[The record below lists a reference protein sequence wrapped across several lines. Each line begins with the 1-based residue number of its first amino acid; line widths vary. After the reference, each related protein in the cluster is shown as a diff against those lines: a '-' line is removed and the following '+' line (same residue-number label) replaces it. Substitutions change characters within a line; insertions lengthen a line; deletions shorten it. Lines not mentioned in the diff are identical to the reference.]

1 MQGVPDVAVG
11 AAAVAI
17 RSLVD
22 TLADPLV
29 LLAPVRDDTDRVVD
43 FVYVEANTAACAFEG
58 LDYEQAVGSRML
70 QLHPGNLEA
79 GTFDNYVRVL
89 ETGEPFA
96 VDDVVYE
103 LEGSG
108 DARVFDV
115 RAARA
120 DGLVSLTWRDA
131 TARHE
136 RIRLLAE
143 SEERYRLLA
152 ENASD
157 VVMLSRED
165 TVVWV
170 SAALERVLGWLPE
183 EWIGQSLSKFGHP
196 DDYPTVVGAL
206 ERMSSGESAVVRFRV
221 FDRAGGLHWV
231 ELHGREYVC
240 ADGASGGAISSFRTV
255 DDEVAAEAA
264 LERLARID
272 ALTGVMNRHQA
283 IEVIEAASSRRRRPT
298 EQFALLF
305 CDVDRFKAINDSHGH
320 AAGDEVLRVLAR
332 RISDTVRHDDRV
344 ARFGGDEFVILVD
357 GVHDLDETVE
367 IAEKIR
373 AVAGEP
379 ARYDGVSISSSVSV
393 GATIAQPGEDVE
405 HLLGRAD
412 QAMYEAKRA
421 GGDRVIAIGSSAR
434 T

>member
-1 MQGVPDVAVG
+1 MAAVADASAPDV
-11 AAAVAI
+11 AVAI

-22 TLADPLV
+22 TLVDPLV
-29 LLAPVRDDTDRVVD
+29 LLAPVRDSGGLVVD
-43 FVYVEANTAACAFEG
+43 FAYVEANAAACAFEG
-58 LDYEQAVGSRML
+58 LDYEHTIGARML
-70 QLHPGNLEA
+70 QLHPGNQEA
-79 GTFDNYVRVL
+79 GTFDSYVRVL

-96 VDDVVYE
+96 IDDVEYE

-170 SAALERVLGWLPE
+170 SGALERVLGWLPE

-196 DDYPTVVGAL
+196 DDYPTVVGTL
-206 ERMSSGESAVVRFRV
+206 ERMSSGESALARFRF

-240 ADGASGGAISSFRTV
+240 ADGTSDGVQSSFRTV
-255 DDEVAAEAA
+255 DDEVAAAAA
-264 LERLARID
+264 LERLARFD
-272 ALTGVMNRHQA
+272 ALTGVLNRHEA
-283 IEVIEAASSRRRRPT
+283 IEVIEAMVPGDADRLTTSPCCSATSTGSRTSTTCTATRPGTRCCASSRSASATRSG
-298 EQFALLF
+298 A
-305 CDVDRFKAINDSHGH
+305 K
-320 AAGDEVLRVLAR
+320 
-332 RISDTVRHDDRV
+332 DRV
-344 ARFGGDEFVILVD
+344 ARYGGDEFVVLLD
-357 GVHDLDETVE
+357 GVHDLDEAAE
-367 IAEKIR
+367 I
-373 AVAGEP
+373 G
-379 ARYDGVSISSSVSV
+379 
-393 GATIAQPGEDVE
+393 
-405 HLLGRAD
+405 
-412 QAMYEAKRA
+412 
-421 GGDRVIAIGSSAR
+421 
-434 T
+434 